1 MLARM
6 ARKAV
11 ALALSALITAIGL
24 QSLAAA
30 PAGAAA
36 CPYTDMPS
44 AQLSLSEFDASIFCL
59 VNQTR
64 AENGLRQ
71 LHPDHLLH
79 RAALGYTN
87 SLMRGRFF
95 SHYGDFAGHPN
106 ASTPIARLRQIG
118 YVQSG
123 YVWVV
128 GEDLRWSTPEA
139 STPEDILE
147 FWMGSPIHRMY
158 LLKPKFDE
166 LGVAGIRGTPIDPN
180 LPDGI
185 TVAAEFGFRRAR

>member
-6 ARKAV
+6 VRKAV
-11 ALALSALITAIGL
+11 ALALSALITASGL

-71 LHPDHLLH
+71 LRPNHLLH
-79 RAALGYTN
+79 RAALNYTN
-87 SLMRGRFF
+87 SLMEGRFF

-106 ASTPIARLRQIG
+106 ASTPIGRLRQVG
-118 YVQSG
+118 YVRSG

-128 GEDLRWSTPEA
+128 GEDLRWSTPETGTSA
-139 STPEDILE
+139 DILE
-147 FWMGSPIHRMY
+147 MWM
-158 LLKPKFDE
+158 
-166 LGVAGIRGTPIDPN
+166 
-180 LPDGI
+180 
-185 TVAAEFGFRRAR
+185 

>member
-1 MLARM
+1 M
-6 ARKAV
+6 ARKA
-11 ALALSALITAIGL
+11 AALTLLALIIAIGL
-24 QSLAAA
+24 QSAAAA

-36 CPYTDMPS
+36 CPHTDMPS
-44 AQLSLSEFDASIFCL
+44 AQLSLSEFEDSIFCL
-59 VNQTR
+59 VNEAR

-71 LHPDHLLH
+71 LRPNPLLH
-79 RAALGYTN
+79 RAAGAYTS

-106 ASTPIARLRQIG
+106 ASTPIGRLRQIG
-118 YVQSG
+118 YVCSG

-128 GEDLRWSTPEA
+128 GEDLRWSTPET
-139 STPEDILE
+139 STPADILE
-147 FWMGSPIHRMY
+147 YWMGSPIHRMY
-158 LLKPKFDE
+158 LLKAKFDE
-166 LGVAGIRGTPIDPN
+166 LGVAGTRGTPIDPS

>member
-1 MLARM
+1 
-6 ARKAV
+6 
-11 ALALSALITAIGL
+11 
-24 QSLAAA
+24 
-30 PAGAAA
+30 
-36 CPYTDMPS
+36 MPS
-44 AQLSLSEFDASIFCL
+44 AQLSLSEFEDSIFCL
-59 VNQTR
+59 VNQSR

-71 LHPDHLLH
+71 LRPNPLLH
-79 RAALGYTN
+79 RAAGAYTN

-106 ASTPIARLRQIG
+106 ASTPIGRLRQIG
-118 YVQSG
+118 YVRSG

-139 STPEDILE
+139 STPADILE

-166 LGVAGIRGTPIDPN
+166 LGVAGTQGTPIDPS